1 MEKENDE
8 MINLMDGYLSLQD
21 RVYMILRERIL
32 SGKLP
37 PNSVLNTSQLSK
49 QFNVSRTPVRDAV
62 NRLVSEGLAIKFV
75 HKEVKVADFMSDE
88 NYEIFKA
95 RSALEGI
102 AASSAACY
110 MGEEDKQKLIEFA
123 KAAEAC
129 SLDGDEEGFMEE
141 DQKMHFL
148 IYESMKTPVL
158 QTMAKQLYIMVRH
171 NSAMGLSIE
180 GRGEQVRREHSE
192 LIAAILS
199 GDSQQAE
206 KAGYQHQYNSIVNLR
221 RKFEKLKNEK

>member
-1 MEKENDE
+1 MEHEKGE
-8 MINLMDGYLSLQD
+8 MINLMEGYLSLQD

-37 PNSVLNTSQLSK
+37 PNAVLNTSQLSK

-62 NRLVSEGLAIKFV
+62 NRLVSEGLAVKFV
-75 HKEVKVADFMSDE
+75 HREVKVADFMSDE

-102 AASSAACY
+102 AASSAARY
-110 MGEEDKQKLIEFA
+110 IGEEDKQKLIDFA
-123 KAAEAC
+123 KMAEAC
-129 SLDGDEEGFMEE
+129 SLAGDEDGFMEA

-148 IYESMKTPVL
+148 IYENMKTPVL

-171 NSAMGLSIE
+171 NSAIGLSIE
-180 GRGEQVRREHSE
+180 GRGEQVRTEH
-192 LIAAILS
+192 LNLVKAILS
-199 GDSQQAE
+199 GDSQLAE
-206 KAGYQHQYNSIVNLR
+206 KAGYQHQFNSIVNLR
-221 RKFEKLKNEK
+221 QKFEKLKNKK